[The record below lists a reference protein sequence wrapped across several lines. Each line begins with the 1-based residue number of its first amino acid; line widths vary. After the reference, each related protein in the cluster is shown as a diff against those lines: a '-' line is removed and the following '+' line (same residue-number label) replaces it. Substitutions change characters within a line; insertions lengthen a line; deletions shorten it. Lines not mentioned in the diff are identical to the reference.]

1 MPTESALKTL
11 TARSA
16 AFFIVKNFRVME
28 TKNYLFKEN
37 VTDMQFFCQVQVSK
51 KFMATIDDQ
60 ELQLLQWMRDTLAHK
75 SATQDGVTEL
85 AHKVESKVYNI
96 NIHRYGKGVYLTFT
110 FSPLRPDES
119 GFIRI
124 ERTSGRHQSVLL
136 PIIDYRGTVGM
147 QE

>member
-1 MPTESALKTL
+1 MK
-11 TARSA
+11 
-16 AFFIVKNFRVME
+16 

-37 VTDMQFFCQVQVSK
+37 VTDQQYFCQVQVSK

-60 ELQLLQWMRDTLAHK
+60 ELELLQWMRDTLAHH

-85 AHKVESKVYNI
+85 AHMVESKVYNI

-136 PIIDYRGTVGM
+136 PIIDYRGSVNYI
-147 QE
+147 EE

>member
-1 MPTESALKTL
+1 
-11 TARSA
+11 
-16 AFFIVKNFRVME
+16 ME

-37 VTDMQFFCQVQVSK
+37 VTDHQYFCQVQVSR

-60 ELQLLQWMRDTLAHK
+60 ELELLQWMRDTLAHR
-75 SATQDGVTEL
+75 SATQDGVTEI
-85 AHKVESKVYNI
+85 ANKVQSRVQNI

-124 ERTSGRHQSVLL
+124 ERTAGRHQSVLL
-136 PIIDYRGTVGM
+136 PIIDYRGSVKID
-147 QE
+147 EL